1 MFIYVFDVIYLILFL
16 LRAVHRANVQSAL
29 KCLFD
34 VPFAALGPIF
44 FPYFI
49 TGLMSH
55 YGAFGCIL
63 ILGAI
68 STHTIMAALLLQPV
82 EWHMKKIPTTNVANK
97 IDNNGSE
104 QRTETSTGKPAQN
117 RFLINDIIYFHSKYV
132 LLLQKQGN
140 INIFHTIVLWQ

>member
-1 MFIYVFDVIYLILFL
+1 MCVRGVLLLILFL
-16 LRAVHRANVQSAL
+16 LRPVDRGNVCYVL
-29 KCLFD
+29 KCSFD
-34 VPFAALGPIF
+34 VFFAALGPIF

-82 EWHMKKIPTTNVANK
+82 EWHMKKIATTNDTNKNDHNPEQKEETNK
-97 IDNNGSE
+97 IDRSSKHK
-104 QRTETSTGKPAQN
+104 QHN
-117 RFLINDIIYFHSKYV
+117 RLVIE
-132 LLLQKQGN
+132 G
-140 INIFHTIVLWQ
+140 